1 MYTYALFMHYNL
13 ILMHT
18 SIYLRI
24 FMHTYTLLMYTY
36 AYQSNVYHHNTLLIH
51 NLSTT
56 YPHYPQYNTIIL

>member
-24 FMHTYTLLMYTY
+24 FILIYTLLMYTY
-36 AYQSNVYHHNTLLIH
+36 AYQSDAHHTITIH

-56 YPHYPQYNTIIL
+56 YPQLIHNLSTLSTI